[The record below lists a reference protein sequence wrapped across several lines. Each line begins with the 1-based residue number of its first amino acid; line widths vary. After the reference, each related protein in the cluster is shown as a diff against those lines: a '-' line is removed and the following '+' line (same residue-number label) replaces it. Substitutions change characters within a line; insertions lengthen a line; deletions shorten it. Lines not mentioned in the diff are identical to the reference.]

1 MSTLVTLNEAAKI
14 TGKSVTWVR
23 NQAKTLEKEGRASKK
38 TGKWMIEREIL
49 LALNVRSK
57 KIEKTPEAQTE
68 SKLETE
74 LRSQIYELKQ
84 DKKRLIDEVE
94 RLNSENFSLR
104 SELKTL
110 LESKSGKGLK
120 DIVSRWI
127 RI

>member
-57 KIEKTPEAQTE
+57 KIEKTSEVHTE
-68 SKLETE
+68 NKLETE
-74 LRSQIYELKQ
+74 LRAQIYELKQ

-110 LESKSGKGLK
+110 LENKSGKGLK

>member
-57 KIEKTPEAQTE
+57 KIEKTPKVLTE
-68 SKLETE
+68 
-74 LRSQIYELKQ
+74 
-84 DKKRLIDEVE
+84 
-94 RLNSENFSLR
+94 N
-104 SELKTL
+104 
-110 LESKSGKGLK
+110 
-120 DIVSRWI
+120 
-127 RI
+127 